1 MIGVGVSARFEA
13 GHLLPD
19 QVMILLV
26 VGTEQLWVELDEEL
40 TEWRAAVGDEWA
52 DWRGCICNGPYQ
64 GSMVGCDGGCDNWFH
79 FACVGITRLPRG
91 EFYCEECKA
100 RREAKRRRIEAAA
113 STPRPKPAVK
123 RSAPTPRPTPDDR
136 RRARTK
142 KSGRRPAAKP
152 SAKRLKPPAPR
163 TRPAAPKR
171 AARSA

>member
-1 MIGVGVSARFEA
+1 MYKR
-13 GHLLPD
+13 
-19 QVMILLV
+19 Q
-26 VGTEQLWVELDEEL
+26 
-40 TEWRAAVGDEWA
+40 
-52 DWRGCICNGPYQ
+52 YQ

-79 FACVGITRLPRG
+79 FECVGITRLPRG

-100 RREAKRRRIEAAA
+100 RREAKRRRHEAAA
-113 STPRPKPAVK
+113 STPRPKPAPK
-123 RSAPTPRPTPDDR
+123 RGAPTPRPTPDDR

-163 TRPAAPKR
+163 TRPAAPRR